1 MAAVTALRAT
11 KRGGIALHVDGAY
24 VCTVSESLVARWPLD
39 KGRELDDEA
48 LAQLQEQASAERVVA
63 DAYRLLGHRAR
74 SRLELERRLLQK
86 GHTPQA
92 VAQAVER
99 LQADGHIDD
108 ARFARSYVADKR
120 KLSGWGSERIRR
132 GLAALGVDGAIAEE
146 ALEVRLWR
154 RTSRSRPNSSERAAC
169 CARSARRDHRSRP
182 PSGARFRPWCA
193 AGSPPASR
201 MPPSVRGRGRGL
213 PTPTRSPEPNPI
225 IGGRSSA
232 PRRIDFAAANPLVS
246 KHATLCACFA
256 YSYLALA

>member
-24 VCTVSESLVARWPLD
+24 VCTVSESLVARWRLH

-146 ALEVRLWR
+146 ALEGAPLAADEPVETEL
-154 RTSRSRPNSSERAAC
+154 ERAG
-169 CARSARRDHRSRP
+169 RVLRKIGPPRP
-182 PSGARFRPWCA
+182 PLEA
-193 AGSPPASR
+193 AKRRAFQAL
-201 MPPSVRGRGRGL
+201 VRRGFATGVAYAAI
-213 PTPTRSPEPNPI
+213 RSWAGERAPDADQEP
-225 IGGRSSA
+225 
-232 PRRIDFAAANPLVS
+232 
-246 KHATLCACFA
+246 
-256 YSYLALA
+256 